1 MFFSEQEIDRFIEED
16 LPYFD
21 LTTETLG
28 IGSQTGRMR
37 FRCREGCV
45 AAATEEAA
53 RILEKLGAR
62 VLAFVPSGES
72 VEKETI
78 LLEAEGEAKA
88 LHQGWKVCQNL
99 LEYAGG
105 IATYTRAMV
114 EKTRGIPL
122 FTTRKSP
129 PGFKKIAMKAVVSGG
144 GHPHRLGLSETFL
157 LFGNHRVFLEEEE
170 LLEKIAKLPKKAL
183 LEKTLAVETDSIEDA
198 LLFAERGVRLFQLEK
213 FSPADLERAVNTL
226 KNRYPDIRLLATGG
240 VRLENVADYAA
251 TGVDG
256 LITTAPYYFA
266 APADIGVGMQR
277 L

>member
-1 MFFSEQEIDRFIEED
+1 MFFSDQEIDRFIEED

-99 LEYAGG
+99 L
-105 IATYTRAMV
+105 
-114 EKTRGIPL
+114 
-122 FTTRKSP
+122 
-129 PGFKKIAMKAVVSGG
+129 
-144 GHPHRLGLSETFL
+144 
-157 LFGNHRVFLEEEE
+157 
-170 LLEKIAKLPKKAL
+170 
-183 LEKTLAVETDSIEDA
+183 
-198 LLFAERGVRLFQLEK
+198 
-213 FSPADLERAVNTL
+213 
-226 KNRYPDIRLLATGG
+226 
-240 VRLENVADYAA
+240 
-251 TGVDG
+251 
-256 LITTAPYYFA
+256 
-266 APADIGVGMQR
+266 
-277 L
+277 

>member
-1 MFFSEQEIDRFIEED
+1 MFFSDQEIDRFIEED

-21 LTTETLG
+21 LTTEALG
-28 IGSQTGRMR
+28 IGAREGCMR
-37 FRCREGCV
+37 FQCREGCV

-53 RILEKLGAR
+53 RILEKVGAR
-62 VLAFVPSGES
+62 VLSVIPSGEA
-72 VEKETI
+72 VGKGTI
-78 LLEAEGEAKA
+78 LLEAEGEARA
-88 LHQGWKVCQNL
+88 LHQAWKVCQNL

-114 EKTRGIPL
+114 EKANGIPL

-157 LFGNHRVFLEEEE
+157 LFSNHRAFLDAGE
-170 LLEKIAKLPKKAL
+170 LLQKIAELPETAL
-183 LEKTLAVETDSIEDA
+183 LEKTLAVETDSLDDA
-198 LLFAERGVRLFQLEK
+198 LLFAEEGVRLFQLEK
-213 FSPADLERAVNTL
+213 FSPEDLGKAVDTL

-240 VRLENVADYAA
+240 IRLENVADYTA

-266 APADIGVGMQR
+266 APTDIGTKMER
-277 L
+277 I

>member
-1 MFFSEQEIDRFIEED
+1 MFFSDQEIDRFIEED

-21 LTTETLG
+21 LTTEALG
-28 IGSQTGRMR
+28 IGAREGRMR
-37 FRCREGCV
+37 FQCREGCV

-53 RILEKLGAR
+53 RILEKVGAR
-62 VLAFVPSGES
+62 VLSVIPSGEA
-72 VEKETI
+72 VGKGAI
-78 LLEAEGEAKA
+78 LLEAEGEARA
-88 LHQGWKVCQNL
+88 LHQAWKVCQNL

-114 EKTRGIPL
+114 EKADGIPL

-157 LFGNHRVFLEEEE
+157 LFSNHRAFLDAGE
-170 LLEKIAKLPKKAL
+170 LLQKIAELPETAL
-183 LEKTLAVETDSIEDA
+183 LEKTLAVETDSLDDA
-198 LLFAERGVRLFQLEK
+198 LLFAEEGVRLFQLEK
-213 FSPADLERAVNTL
+213 FSPDDLGKAVDTL
-226 KNRYPDIRLLATGG
+226 KSGYPDIRLLATGG
-240 VRLENVADYAA
+240 IRLENVADYAA

-266 APADIGVGMQR
+266 ATTDIGAKMER
-277 L
+277 I